1 MAAVPRPVILQDRDH
16 AMKKT
21 NNPLTS
27 ATKQPGRRPVRVR
40 LRRINANL
48 AKAYPPDGENRVW
61 WTRLKQALGTRSSDF
76 VDASLYQLQ
85 AAAQMPCGGI
95 SEMALNAALAM
106 IETAAPRDEMEAAL
120 AIQMA
125 CTHAATMSVL
135 ARFGGGHGSERRV
148 AALGSAAARLLRA
161 YSAQV
166 EVFRRLR
173 HGGQQLVRVEHVHIN
188 GGGQAII
195 GNVNSSAAFPKST
208 PEEVV
213 ETRPTPDL
221 MAKSSEDSSSSGCR
235 FIGDGPEGGEASD
248 HR

>member
-1 MAAVPRPVILQDRDH
+1 MRWRQLWRSKWPAR
-16 AMKKT
+16 M
-21 NNPLTS
+21 
-27 ATKQPGRRPVRVR
+27 QPPCRSW
-40 LRRINANL
+40 
-48 AKAYPPDGENRVW
+48 PDWKVEY
-61 WTRLKQALGTRSSDF
+61 GT
-76 VDASLYQLQ
+76 
-85 AAAQMPCGGI
+85 
-95 SEMALNAALAM
+95 
-106 IETAAPRDEMEAAL
+106 
-120 AIQMA
+120 
-125 CTHAATMSVL
+125 
-135 ARFGGGHGSERRV
+135 ERRA

-195 GNVNSSAAFPKST
+195 GNVNSSAASPKST

-221 MAKSSEDSSSSGCR
+221 VAKSSEDSSSSGCR